1 MLPSNTFINAM
12 FVTVAVM
19 QSFLL
24 LLSADRVDSSS
35 SEDIATASG
44 GSTDL
49 SNGWGQSFAWQE
61 SLDTALSQASQQWK
75 PLMLIIHKS
84 WCGACKNLKAEFS
97 TDDEILELSDNFVML
112 NLGDDKEPSN
122 ELFKPDG
129 AYIPRILFLHPDG
142 SLLRDVINKDG
153 NPKFKYF
160 YASTDDVFDS
170 MEDVLDLAES
180 WTNPVKDEL

>member
-12 FVTVAVM
+12 VVTVAVM

-75 PLMLIIHKS
+75 
-84 WCGACKNLKAEFS
+84 W
-97 TDDEILELSDNFVML
+97 V
-112 NLGDDKEPSN
+112 
-122 ELFKPDG
+122 
-129 AYIPRILFLHPDG
+129 
-142 SLLRDVINKDG
+142 
-153 NPKFKYF
+153 
-160 YASTDDVFDS
+160 
-170 MEDVLDLAES
+170 
-180 WTNPVKDEL
+180 

>member
-35 SEDIATASG
+35 SEDIASG

-75 PLMLIIHKS
+75 
-84 WCGACKNLKAEFS
+84 W
-97 TDDEILELSDNFVML
+97 V
-112 NLGDDKEPSN
+112 
-122 ELFKPDG
+122 
-129 AYIPRILFLHPDG
+129 
-142 SLLRDVINKDG
+142 
-153 NPKFKYF
+153 
-160 YASTDDVFDS
+160 
-170 MEDVLDLAES
+170 
-180 WTNPVKDEL
+180 